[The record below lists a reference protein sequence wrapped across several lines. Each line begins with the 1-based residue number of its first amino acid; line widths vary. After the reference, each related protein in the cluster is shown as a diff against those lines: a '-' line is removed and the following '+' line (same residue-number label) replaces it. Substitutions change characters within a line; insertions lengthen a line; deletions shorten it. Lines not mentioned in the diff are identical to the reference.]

1 MAKRHLI
8 GFLHARL
15 KFKVGPPVH
24 STEDWARL
32 RSCVGCGALIRGS
45 RMNEWGGMDMRVAL
59 VAFAGGKFES
69 IGSGILVGIFRVP
82 AVTAPICILHVQRA
96 KSHTCSE

>member
-1 MAKRHLI
+1 
-8 GFLHARL
+8 
-15 KFKVGPPVH
+15 
-24 STEDWARL
+24 
-32 RSCVGCGALIRGS
+32 
-45 RMNEWGGMDMRVAL
+45 MNEWGGMDMRVAL